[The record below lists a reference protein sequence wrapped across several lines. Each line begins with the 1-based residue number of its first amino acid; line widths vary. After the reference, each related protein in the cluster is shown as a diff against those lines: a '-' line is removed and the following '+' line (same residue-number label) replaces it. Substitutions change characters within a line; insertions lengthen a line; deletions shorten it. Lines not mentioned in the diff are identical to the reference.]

1 MIAAGPGEETHMECC
16 HCHSQWDFRKEH
28 GAGIHLTPQKTL
40 AALSLVREGGIHD
53 ISHDIYY
60 GAPMMR
66 PNQTPFL
73 MSMFASWRDTI
84 SRRRKAGVRN
94 EVGTNLERVEMT
106 MHVGTHVDALGHA
119 SVGAR
124 MFGGRDAEEEVTSW
138 GLETLGAEH
147 IPPMVT
153 RGILF
158 DVGGANGLAAG
169 EVVSVDDL
177 ERAAARG
184 GFTVEPGDV
193 AMIRTGWGRH
203 FETDNARYL
212 EGEPGID
219 VAAAEW
225 LIARGVVAIG
235 ADNMAVE
242 VMPNPDLGLLLPVH
256 QLALVEHGVYLI
268 ENLALEKVAQAGL
281 FVSCFA
287 MLAPRFRGAT
297 AAPVRPVLLR

>member
-1 MIAAGPGEETHMECC
+1 MNCC

-40 AALSLVREGGIHD
+40 GALSLVREGSIHD

-60 GAPMMR
+60 GAPMMP

-73 MSMFASWRDTI
+73 MSMFANWRDTI
-84 SRRRKAGVRN
+84 RRRRKMGVRN

-106 MHVGTHVDALGHA
+106 LHVGTHVDALGHA

-124 MFGGRDAEEEVTSW
+124 MFGGRNAEEEVTNW

-153 RGILF
+153 RGVLF
-158 DVGGANGLAAG
+158 DVGGANGLHAG
-169 EVVSVDDL
+169 DVVGVDDL

-203 FETDNARYL
+203 FEADNARYL

-242 VMPNPDLGLLLPVH
+242 VMPNPTPGILMPVH

-268 ENLALEKVAQAGL
+268 ENLALEKVTQAGL